1 MNPSVVLLL
10 RNISKSFPG
19 VKSLSGVHFELR
31 KGEVHAL
38 VGENG
43 AGKSTLMK
51 IIGGIYSPDEGEIVY
66 RGQPAKWSNP
76 QQARASGISII
87 HQELKLA
94 PNLSVAENVLMG
106 TPLPRNR
113 LGFIRWD
120 SMYERSR
127 ELLSSIGSDLDPKR
141 KVGELSVAQQQIV
154 EIARALSIQ
163 ADVIIMD
170 EPSATLTGKEIDRL
184 FALIRLLKSR
194 GVGIIYI
201 SHRMEEI
208 FEISDR
214 CTVLRDGQWIRTLN
228 TQETNDK
235 ELVRLMVG
243 RDVSVLSGQREGQS
257 PSGGEAPL
265 LGVAGLSDGK
275 RFWDVSLRVNA
286 GEIVGIAG
294 LVGSGRSEVLMTLF
308 GAARAMKGDIRLEGE
323 PLSLHSPR
331 DAIRRGI
338 ALVPESRKE
347 QALFLQMGVGENM
360 SVLRLKD
367 LSIAGWIRMKQKE
380 QLEQESRARLGVK
393 TSSLRNRIVNLSGG
407 NQQKAILARWLSL
420 SPRVLLLDEPT
431 RGVDVGAKEEIYT
444 IIREMAAEGM
454 GLIVVSSDLPEVIGI
469 SDRVYVMRQGRLVA
483 ELQGADIHEETIM
496 MHATGGQVS

>member
-1 MNPSVVLLL
+1 V
-10 RNISKSFPG
+10 
-19 VKSLSGVHFELR
+19 
-31 KGEVHAL
+31 KGE
-38 VGENG
+38 
-43 AGKSTLMK
+43 
-51 IIGGIYSPDEGEIVY
+51 
-66 RGQPAKWSNP
+66 
-76 QQARASGISII
+76 
-87 HQELKLA
+87 
-94 PNLSVAENVLMG
+94 
-106 TPLPRNR
+106 
-113 LGFIRWD
+113 
-120 SMYERSR
+120 
-127 ELLSSIGSDLDPKR
+127 
-141 KVGELSVAQQQIV
+141 
-154 EIARALSIQ
+154 
-163 ADVIIMD
+163 
-170 EPSATLTGKEIDRL
+170 
-184 FALIRLLKSR
+184 
-194 GVGIIYI
+194 
-201 SHRMEEI
+201 
-208 FEISDR
+208 
-214 CTVLRDGQWIRTLN
+214 
-228 TQETNDK
+228 
-235 ELVRLMVG
+235 
-243 RDVSVLSGQREGQS
+243 
-257 PSGGEAPL
+257 
-265 LGVAGLSDGK
+265 
-275 RFWDVSLRVNA
+275 
-286 GEIVGIAG
+286 
-294 LVGSGRSEVLMTLF
+294 
-308 GAARAMKGDIRLEGE
+308 IRLEGE

-469 SDRVYVMRQGRLVA
+469 SDRVCVMRQGRLVA